1 MFVFQFWILHHL
13 KSLMLMNLALF
24 NPRISQLCLIISNA
38 YASPRHVN
46 ACWLQVAVKKSK
58 SPRGCSL
65 VHQGRSTNQHS
76 QHTFNWKL
84 HTNNPRN
91 AERFTQTPTMMM
103 LLNIYLPSNM
113 AIFWVSVIKKNQG
126 EYLGA
131 FTTIMVKMYYVH
143 FPWLFI
149 FKLHTVHVQYI
160 KGNYISCAFRR

>member
-91 AERFTQTPTMMM
+91 AETFTQTPTMM
-103 LLNIYLPSNM
+103 LLKIYFPSNM
-113 AIFWVSVIKKNQG
+113 AIFWVSVFNKNQG
-126 EYLGA
+126 VYLGA
-131 FTTIMVKMYYVH
+131 FTTIMVKMYQNVLCPLSLVVH
-143 FPWLFI
+143 FLI
-149 FKLHTVHVQYI
+149 TYSTRI
-160 KGNYISCAFRR
+160 